1 MHQRIYKDPFFV
13 FVFLAGWMDGWWGK
27 HSMGFSSHGRHGRL
41 KAQQK
46 ESRRS

>member
-1 MHQRIYKDPFFV
+1 VEAFDAPKNLQGSV
-13 FVFLAGWMDGWWGK
+13 FCFLGGWMDGWWGK

-46 ESRRS
+46 E